1 MYTVITILIIITC
14 ILLALVVMVQNAKG
28 GGLASGFVSSGQI
41 MGVQKTTDFIE
52 KLTWGL
58 AVALVVLCLA
68 ASFALPTKEQRSV
81 ESSIKEQVENAG
93 QAPQKSPV
101 MSPAQNQPAQQQ
113 PAQQQPAQQQPAQPA
128 PANPQ
133 GK

>member
-1 MYTVITILIIITC
+1 MYTVITILIIIVC
-14 ILLALVVMVQNAKG
+14 VLLALVVMVQNAKG
-28 GGLASGFVSSGQI
+28 GGLASGFASSGQI

-58 AVALVVLCLA
+58 ALTLVVLCLA
-68 ASFALPTKEQRSV
+68 ASFALPNKEERKIG
-81 ESSIKEQVENAG
+81 SSMQEQIDNAG
-93 QAPQKSPV
+93 TAPTQKAPV
-101 MSPAQNQPAQQQ
+101 KTPTATPPAQQ
-113 PAQQQPAQQQPAQPA
+113 

>member
-1 MYTVITILIIITC
+1 MYTVITILIIIVC

-28 GGLASGFVSSGQI
+28 GGLASGFVSSGQL

-58 AVALVVLCLA
+58 ALSLVVLCLV
-68 ASFALPTKEQRSV
+68 ASLALPNREQRVVGSSLQEQA
-81 ESSIKEQVENAG
+81 ESA
-93 QAPQKSPV
+93 
-101 MSPAQNQPAQQQ
+101 PAQQAPPVTPPPTQ
-113 PAQQQPAQQQPAQPA
+113 NPA
-128 PANPQ
+128 P

>member
-1 MYTVITILIIITC
+1 MYTVVTILIIIVC
-14 ILLALVVMVQNAKG
+14 VLLVLVVMVQNAKG

-58 AVALVVLCLA
+58 ALSLVVLCLV
-68 ASFALPTKEQRSV
+68 ASLALPNREQRNIGSSLQEQA
-81 ESSIKEQVENAG
+81 ESAPAP
-93 QAPQKSPV
+93 QAPAVPG
-101 MSPAQNQPAQQQ
+101 PAAPAQQ
-113 PAQQQPAQQQPAQPA
+113 
-128 PANPQ
+128 NPTP

>member
-1 MYTVITILIIITC
+1 MYTVVTILIIIVC
-14 ILLALVVMVQNAKG
+14 VLLALVVMVQNAKG

-58 AVALVVLCLA
+58 ALTLVVLCLVG
-68 ASFALPTKEQRSV
+68 SLALPNREQRNIG
-81 ESSIKEQVENAG
+81 SSLQEQAEGA
-93 QAPQKSPV
+93 
-101 MSPAQNQPAQQQ
+101 PAQQAPALPNPAG
-113 PAQQQPAQQQPAQPA
+113 PAQQTPA
-128 PANPQ
+128 P

>member
-28 GGLASGFVSSGQI
+28 GGLASGFASSGQI

-58 AVALVVLCLA
+58 AVGLVVLCLA
-68 ASFALPTKEQRSV
+68 ASFALPTKEQRNLG
-81 ESSIKEQVENAG
+81 SSLQEQVENAG
-93 QAPQKSPV
+93 NVPQKAPVAPPAQKAPAPQ
-101 MSPAQNQPAQQQ
+101 QGQ
-113 PAQQQPAQQQPAQPA
+113 

>member
-1 MYTVITILIIITC
+1 MYTVITILIIIVC

-28 GGLASGFVSSGQI
+28 GGLASGFASSGQI

-58 AVALVVLCLA
+58 ALTLVVLCLA
-68 ASFALPTKEQRSV
+68 ASFALPNKEERNV
-81 ESSIKEQVENAG
+81 GSSMQEQIENAG
-93 QAPQKSPV
+93 TAPTQKA
-101 MSPAQNQPAQQQ
+101 PAQKLPATPPAQQ
-113 PAQQQPAQQQPAQPA
+113 
-128 PANPQ
+128 PANPN